1 MKRNLIGNY
10 IPEVLLGEQDE
21 NKGVLVCVVM
31 NRLLGTFPMQ
41 LLSSFCFHVFPSNSS
56 EHVVAKGAVVG
67 AVEADVEVE
76 KKEVK

>member
-31 NRLLGTFPMQ
+31 NRLLGTFPIQ
-41 LLSSFCFHVFPSNSS
+41 FLSSFCFHIFP
-56 EHVVAKGAVVG
+56 VVAKEAVVG
-67 AVEADVEVE
+67 AVEAHVEVE
-76 KKEVK
+76 KQEVK

>member
-31 NRLLGTFPMQ
+31 NRLLGKFPIQ
-41 LLSSFCFHVFPSNSS
+41 LLFCFHVFP
-56 EHVVAKGAVVG
+56 VVAKEAVVG
-67 AVEADVEVE
+67 AVEAHVEVE
-76 KKEVK
+76 KQEVK